1 MKMQNIAFLI
11 PKRDKDAGETKEL
24 LTNKQTNKRRQ
35 KGRIEGGADDVDDD
49 ETLLWRF
56 NQMVVSLIA
65 VKVHVHQEHILVAF
79 FLRKALN

>member
-11 PKRDKDAGETKEL
+11 PKRDKDAGETERIAYE
-24 LTNKQTNKRRQ
+24 QTNKRRQ
-35 KGRIEGGADDVDDD
+35 KGRIEGGADDVGDD
-49 ETLLWRF
+49 ETLLCRF